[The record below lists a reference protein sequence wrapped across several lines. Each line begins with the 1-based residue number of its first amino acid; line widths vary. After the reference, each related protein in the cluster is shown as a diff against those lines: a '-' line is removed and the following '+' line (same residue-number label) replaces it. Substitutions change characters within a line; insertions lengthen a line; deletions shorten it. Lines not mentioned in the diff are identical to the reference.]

1 MLRLLLLGL
10 PPANLRSRDL
20 LQCFLYRI
28 FVAMN
33 LLCLVFVLVPNICF
47 MPWMM
52 PMSYMLRLPLPMGV
66 MKIYA
71 SRAPFVVMLSVD
83 CLMNR

>member
-1 MLRLLLLGL
+1 ML
-10 PPANLRSRDL
+10 PVS
-20 LQCFLYRI
+20 
-28 FVAMN
+28 
-33 LLCLVFVLVPNICF
+33 NICCHELAL
-47 MPWMM
+47 
-52 PMSYMLRLPLPMGV
+52 SCTCAYTEYLLYALDDADVYKLRLPLPMGV